1 MTKVEALKRLLCAI
15 VKYDATPE
23 QIDGNDVAEVIKNFI
38 LYYNGDV
45 GEFVPLSLK
54 SVPGGSLGST
64 SISSDV
70 NVDNL
75 LPNGNALLVYK
86 TGSKLK
92 LPDYHDK
99 PDDSWKTWDGTSEL
113 VIDDGLQICVA
124 LISGS
129 GQVIRAGIT
138 TVHSNVTGPV

>member
-1 MTKVEALKRLLCAI
+1 MTKVEALKRLFCAV

-23 QIDGNDVAEVIKNFI
+23 QIGGNDVSEVIKNFI

-45 GEFVPLSLK
+45 GEFVPLSVK

-75 LPNGNALLVYK
+75 LPNASAILIYK
-86 TGSKLK
+86 TGNKLK
-92 LPDYHDK
+92 LPDYLDK
-99 PDDSWKTWDGTSEL
+99 PDDSWKMWDGTSEL

-124 LISGS
+124 LLGAE
-129 GQVIRAGIT
+129 GVLRAGIT
-138 TVHSNVTGPV
+138 TVHSKVS